1 MQKNLN
7 SNFML
12 VLYGFLF
19 SPLQIKKYSHLEDL
33 LHISFCLVEDF
44 FESLD
49 IIFVFEDNWLLSP
62 ECTFE
67 ISTLLMHGMFVYR
80 YILDLWK
87 TCLFKFFWK
96 TLN

>member
-1 MQKNLN
+1 M
-7 SNFML
+7 
-12 VLYGFLF
+12 VFLF
-19 SPLQIKKYSHLEDL
+19 SPLQIKKYCHLEDL

-49 IIFVFEDNWLLSP
+49 IIFVFEDNWSLSP

-67 ISTLLMHGMFVYR
+67 TSTLHNTYAWYVCI

-87 TCLFKFFWK
+87 TCLSFFGR
-96 TLN
+96 L

>member
-1 MQKNLN
+1 M
-7 SNFML
+7 
-12 VLYGFLF
+12 VFLF

-49 IIFVFEDNWLLSP
+49 IIFVFEDNWSLSP

-67 ISTLLMHGMFVYR
+67 ISTLLMHGMFVYISWIYGR
-80 YILDLWK
+80 HV
-87 TCLFKFFWK
+87 CLSFFGR
-96 TLN
+96 L